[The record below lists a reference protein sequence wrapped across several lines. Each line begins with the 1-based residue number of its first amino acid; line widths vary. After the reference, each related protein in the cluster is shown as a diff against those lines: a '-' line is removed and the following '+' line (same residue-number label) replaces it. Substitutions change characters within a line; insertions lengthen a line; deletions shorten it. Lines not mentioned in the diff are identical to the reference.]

1 MLYFW
6 KKSELINTF
15 SQALS
20 AATKNLGVLQHKLS
34 DGLKSFGQM
43 ARRQGGLSR
52 KSQQIMMDIGES
64 NLKETQKV
72 SKSMESLAKS
82 SRRWQI
88 FNRALVGVS
97 VGIELVSIGFQIYSL
112 VALGKQEEEFEN
124 HMAEIKVSFSFYNR
138 W

>member
-72 SKSMESLAKS
+72 SKSIESLAKS

>member
-1 MLYFW
+1 M
-6 KKSELINTF
+6 
-15 SQALS
+15 S

-124 HMAEIKVSFSFYNR
+124 HMAEINVYFSFYNR
-138 W
+138 

>member
-88 FNRALVGVS
+88 FNRALVGVY
-97 VGIELVSIGFQIYSL
+97 VGIVLVSIGFQIYSL

>member
-1 MLYFW
+1 
-6 KKSELINTF
+6 
-15 SQALS
+15 
-20 AATKNLGVLQHKLS
+20 
-34 DGLKSFGQM
+34 
-43 ARRQGGLSR
+43 
-52 KSQQIMMDIGES
+52 MMDIGES

-138 W
+138 